1 MRMPR
6 LTPPALWFCLAL
18 LAFACSPA
26 RQGGDLLVTL
36 LADGS
41 ERAILLPAST
51 SVSSLLSQADV
62 ALGPLD
68 RIEPPLDTMLLDGMR
83 VTIVRVLEEERCE
96 RRAIPFQKVGP
107 VALAGGAAQRVQAGL
122 PGKEER
128 CYQVRFE
135 DGIERERVETGRV
148 IIREARDEIWREDL
162 QNEVEPL
169 AFAGT
174 LVWLSDGNAWLARGD
189 SGRLRQLT
197 RDGNLDGRVLSLSS
211 DGRRLLF
218 TQKHVD
224 ARDAAL
230 SNTLWLMPDLDAPAD
245 VLRLLPENVLH
256 AEWVPGNGL
265 EFAWTDSV
273 ADNRI
278 SLVRI
283 DPDTGEFLS
292 FRELSAPQ
300 PGDGA
305 RTGVTR
311 FNWSGDGNYLA
322 WAQGDSIG
330 IMDRSGDVV
339 KVLTGATIL
348 QSASTSCA
356 GQAPVW
362 SPDGRFVA
370 VGLPAGTDAPSS
382 LAVFDAQGEW
392 HIPMATEVGPCP
404 APAWAPPRDSGLLAH
419 LRARDPDRPTSR
431 AGHDLMILDRDGSN
445 ERRLFPEAG
454 QPGLEPQ
461 QVVWSIDG
469 RMLAFAWQEQL
480 WLVDVASGEASP
492 FPFAGSVTNIEWAG

>member
-6 LTPPALWFCLAL
+6 LTPAALWFGLAL
-18 LAFACSPA
+18 LACACSPA

-41 ERAILLPAST
+41 ERSILLPAST
-51 SVSSLLSQADV
+51 SVSSLLSQVDV
-62 ALGPLD
+62 DLGPLD
-68 RIEPPLDTMLLDGMR
+68 RIEPPLTAMLLDGMR

-96 RRAIPFQKVGP
+96 RRAIPFQQVGP
-107 VALAGGAAQRVQAGL
+107 VAFAGGAQRVQAGL
-122 PGKEER
+122 PGEEER

-162 QNEVEPL
+162 QTQVEPL

-189 SGRLRQLT
+189 SGQLRQLT
-197 RDGNLDGRVLSLSS
+197 RDGRLDGRVMALSS

-218 TQKHVD
+218 TQELAD
-224 ARDAAL
+224 GRGAAL
-230 SNTLWLMPDLDAPAD
+230 SNALWLMPDLDAPAD

-256 AEWVPGNGL
+256 AAWMPGSAI
-265 EFAWTDSV
+265 EFAWTDS
-273 ADNRI
+273 AANNRV

-300 PGDGA
+300 PGGGA
-305 RTGVTR
+305 RTGVAG
-311 FNWSGDGNYLA
+311 FNWSGDGSHLA

-330 IMDRSGDVV
+330 IMDRSGDAV
-339 KVLTGATIL
+339 KVLSGATGL
-348 QSASTSCA
+348 QSASTPCV

-362 SPDGRFVA
+362 SPDGRFIVA
-370 VGLPAGTDAPSS
+370 GLPAGTDTPSS
-382 LAVFDAQGEW
+382 LSVLDLQGEW
-392 HIPMATEVGPCP
+392 RVPLATEVGPCP
-404 APAWAPPRDSGLLAH
+404 APAWAPLRDSGLLAH
-419 LRARDPDRPTSR
+419 LRARDLDRPTSR
-431 AGHDLMILDRDGSN
+431 AGQDLIILDRDGSN
-445 ERRLFPEAG
+445 ERTLFPEAG
-454 QPGLEPQ
+454 QPGLEAQ
-461 QVVWSIDG
+461 QVVWSVDG
-469 RMLAFAWQEQL
+469 RMLAFTWQEQL

-492 FPFAGSVTNIEWAG
+492 FPFAGSVTGIEWAG

>member
-6 LTPPALWFCLAL
+6 LTPAALWFGLAL
-18 LAFACSPA
+18 LACACSPA
-26 RQGGDLLVTL
+26 RQDGDLLVTL

-41 ERAILLPAST
+41 ERSILLPAST

-68 RIEPPLDTMLLDGMR
+68 RIEPPLDAMLLDGMR

-96 RRAIPFQKVGP
+96 RRPFPFQRVGP

-122 PGKEER
+122 PGEEER
-128 CYQVRFE
+128 CYRLRFE

-189 SGRLRQLT
+189 SGQLRQLT
-197 RDGNLDGRVLSLSS
+197 RDGNLDGSVLSLSS
-211 DGRRLLF
+211 DGTRLLF
-218 TQKHVD
+218 SRKQVD
-224 ARDAAL
+224 GRDAAL

-256 AEWVPGNGL
+256 AEWVPGSGL

-273 ADNRI
+273 ADNRV
-278 SLVRI
+278 SLVHI

-300 PGDGA
+300 PDGGA
-305 RTGVTR
+305 QSGVTR
-311 FNWSGDGNYLA
+311 FNWSGDGSHLA

-330 IMDRSGDVV
+330 IMDRSGD
-339 KVLTGATIL
+339 KVTMLSGATGVK
-348 QSASTSCA
+348 SASSPCA

-362 SPDGRFVA
+362 SPDGRFVVA
-370 VGLPAGTDAPSS
+370 GLPAGTDTPSS
-382 LAVFDAQGEW
+382 LSVFDLQGEW
-392 HIPMATEVGPCP
+392 RVPLATEVGPCP

-419 LRARDPDRPTSR
+419 LRARDLDRPTSR

-445 ERRLFPEAG
+445 ERTLFPQAG
-454 QPGLEPQ
+454 QPGLEAQ
-461 QVVWSIDG
+461 QVVWSVDG
-469 RMLAFAWQEQL
+469 RMLAFTWQEQL
-480 WLVDVASGEASP
+480 WLVDVAGGEASP
-492 FPFAGSVTNIEWAG
+492 FPFAGSVTGIEWAG